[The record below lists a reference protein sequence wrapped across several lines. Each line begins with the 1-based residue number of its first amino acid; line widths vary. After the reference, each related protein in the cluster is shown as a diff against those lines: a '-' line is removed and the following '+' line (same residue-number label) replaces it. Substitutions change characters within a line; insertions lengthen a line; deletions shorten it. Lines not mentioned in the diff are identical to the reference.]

1 LAFLIEYGF
10 HTNHQDASIYV
21 NKRQELAEITASR
34 IAEHYGLKKTS
45 APDKPASKPTQSSP
59 TYYDYPPAT
68 YEVLRAINTYD
79 KPSGN
84 VKGKLAKGAKIKAI
98 KEVRSGVPG
107 VWLQLDGGQYIQAQE
122 WRTINVKKIA
132 VAKPVQGID
141 GRTSGTWQVTARI
154 GVNVRTKPSTD
165 ADADIVAAYQKGQKV
180 NIHSTVTAGG
190 YIWGQYIGAT
200 SGQKRLCSARNNK
213 RN

>member
-1 LAFLIEYGF
+1 MVKENLGKP
-10 HTNHQDASIYV
+10 S
-21 NKRQELAEITASR
+21 
-34 IAEHYGLKKTS
+34 
-45 APDKPASKPTQSSP
+45 DKPASKPTQSSP

-107 VWLQLDGGQYIQAQE
+107 VWLQLDDGRYIQAQE

-132 VAKPVQGID
+132 TTKPTTKQGID
-141 GRTSGTWQVTARI
+141 GRTSGTWQVTAEI

-200 SGQKRLCSARNNK
+200 SGQKRYVALGTTSGTRYGK
-213 RN
+213 WV